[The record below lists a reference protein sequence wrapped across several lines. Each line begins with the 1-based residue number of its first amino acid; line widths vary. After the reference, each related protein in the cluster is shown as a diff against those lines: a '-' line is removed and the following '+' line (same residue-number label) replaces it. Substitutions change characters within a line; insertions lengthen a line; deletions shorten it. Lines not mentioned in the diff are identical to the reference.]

1 MRRGYKEFNIQHAH
15 AGDEKV
21 MAPYL
26 NKRESLS
33 TKETLYY

>member
-1 MRRGYKEFNIQHAH
+1 MQKGYKEFNIQHA
-15 AGDEKV
+15 GDEKL